1 MQSTIT
7 DFRYYQKRS
16 TNCVGPS
23 VGRSLHSKNAFKSLQ
38 LGWPYI
44 WPCLQHK
51 YQQNQQTE
59 LVHPSV
65 GPSVKKRH
73 ADSRGHA
80 TYLVGWSFHRSVG
93 PSIYRR
99 THISAFC
106 HPNIDGIL
114 IPKSAGSVHAKFKF
128 VNYKLA
134 PPKAK
139 LHEGVCS
146 HWTKN
151 SNYCNIS

>member
-1 MQSTIT
+1 MLTLIT
-7 DFRYYQKRS
+7 HAFHL
-16 TNCVGPS
+16 NGLPS
-23 VGRSLHSKNAFKSLQ
+23 LPKNRQYMS
-38 LGWPYI
+38 
-44 WPCLQHK
+44 
-51 YQQNQQTE
+51 
-59 LVHPSV
+59 VRPSV

-151 SNYCNIS
+151 CNYCHIIVIRPAKRGHVHAESNNLNWLLTSSSLSLSCI